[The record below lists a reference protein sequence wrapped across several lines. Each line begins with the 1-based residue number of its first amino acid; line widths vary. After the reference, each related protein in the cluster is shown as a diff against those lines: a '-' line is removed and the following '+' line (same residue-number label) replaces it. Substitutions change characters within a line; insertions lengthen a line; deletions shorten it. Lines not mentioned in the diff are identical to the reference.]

1 MPCGPSPG
9 PGAASSLSRDDR
21 GHSDLSSEVPSS
33 GNFPLPPGWPGPLPR
48 APTEPECPSLSPS
61 DSACASPITAPTALG
76 CCCLSTA
83 VYASGVGAPLDRA
96 RDIVS
101 HCCVPS
107 IAQGKVWSRVPPTY
121 SLAVWPWA
129 RPLTSVPQCLIC
141 ERGKKVAQA
150 TPQLPAEL
158 GRVWA
163 RLTLTFPRDGVT
175 QGSGTAAVTTRA
187 PGCRALQFCSEGR
200 ATSVQQLSLR

>member
-1 MPCGPSPG
+1 MSVIQCPVGPALAQVQPHLSPG
-9 PGAASSLSRDDR
+9 MT
-21 GHSDLSSEVPSS
+21 EVIQTSVQRSP
-33 GNFPLPPGWPGPLPR
+33 PLETSPYPPGWPGPLPR

-107 IAQGKVWSRVPPTY
+107 IAQGKVWSRVPPTH

-187 PGCRALQFCSEGR
+187 PG
-200 ATSVQQLSLR
+200 

>member
-1 MPCGPSPG
+1 MT
-9 PGAASSLSRDDR
+9 
-21 GHSDLSSEVPSS
+21 
-33 GNFPLPPGWPGPLPR
+33 LPALP
-48 APTEPECPSLSPS
+48 
-61 DSACASPITAPTALG
+61 PITAPTALG

-83 VYASGVGAPLDRA
+83 VNVSGVGAPLDRA

-107 IAQGKVWSRVPPTY
+107 IAQGKVWSRVPPTH

-163 RLTLTFPRDGVT
+163 RLTLTPPQDGVIRLWNNICHQ
-175 QGSGTAAVTTRA
+175 QG
-187 PGCRALQFCSEGR
+187 PGVQSPEGR
-200 ATSVQQLSLR
+200 VTPVQRLSLR